1 MWDKSNTC
9 EIEQVCSGP
18 GLRNIYE
25 FVCTTRKV
33 EVRDIQPSEITER
46 ALANSC
52 ELCLETVMLFLEILG
67 SECSNM
73 GLRVL
78 ATGGV
83 YVAGGIPPK
92 ILPLLL
98 GSSALIES
106 FNSHNSNIKSLVDTF
121 PLIVVQHPNLGL
133 SGAKAKAMRQLG
145 I

>member
-1 MWDKSNTC
+1 
-9 EIEQVCSGP
+9 
-18 GLRNIYE
+18 
-25 FVCTTRKV
+25 
-33 EVRDIQPSEITER
+33 
-46 ALANSC
+46 
-52 ELCLETVMLFLEILG
+52 MLFLEILVKLLIFKSFMSLQRIHSQG

-133 SGAKAKAMRQLG
+133 SGAKVFTALHARLLFLTWLSLG
-145 I
+145 KGDASAWYLKQSYIANIHTGFLD